1 MTGKTSRR
9 VPAEA
14 AATPAQMTAAIEALT
29 VADWGRL
36 RRYGDYRILK
46 LGPKADGQRS
56 DDLLQT
62 ALLDLLEDRRRWDTD
77 KIRFVP
83 FLCGAMRSISSNWAR
98 GYEADESPALEAD
111 LRRENEEGEQFSP
124 VDNVPVCRPN
134 PEEGLEDTQTLAA
147 IEQLFKSDE
156 DALKVLVAWQEG
168 YDPPGVRE
176 LWGLSQTQYN
186 TIVRRIRRNIEA
198 AGLTGRDGRGT

>member
-46 LGPKADGQRS
+46 LGPKADGQKS

-62 ALLDLLEDRRRWDTD
+62 ALLDLLEDRRRWDTN

-124 VDNVPVCRPN
+124 VDNVPVRRPN

-156 DALKVLVAWQEG
+156 DALKVLRFFADCAAKKWPFGQQ
-168 YDPPGVRE
+168 R
-176 LWGLSQTQYN
+176 SAFSARRSANQTRSRLKN
-186 TIVRRIRRNIEA
+186 LVWA
-198 AGLTGRDGRGT
+198 M